1 MEDRSLITIIFLKNT
16 LYYTYIFYGEN
27 LDLYSTGFHGLDELP
42 RIRVRAILQ
51 EARSIGNTLRYHSF
65 FVIPSNTCKLILV
78 I

>member
-51 EARSIGNTLRYHSF
+51 EALKIHYDNIRFL
-65 FVIPSNTCKLILV
+65 
-78 I
+78 